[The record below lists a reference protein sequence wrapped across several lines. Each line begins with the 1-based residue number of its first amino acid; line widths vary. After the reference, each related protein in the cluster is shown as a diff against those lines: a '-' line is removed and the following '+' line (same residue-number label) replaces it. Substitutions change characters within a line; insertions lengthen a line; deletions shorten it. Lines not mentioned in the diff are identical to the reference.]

1 MKTPLYR
8 QALSHSWKLAW
19 KHAWLWPL
27 GMFAAMLG
35 QMGIMD
41 ILTKVTF
48 AAQNNSFMTTLF
60 FGFSDI
66 NLSGG
71 DSLANLSADGWI
83 GLLWLA
89 VILLGFFVLF
99 AFVSTVSQ
107 GALVSIADRSVRRKK
122 LPDVSTS
129 WHVGVKHFWR
139 VFGINL
145 LKKVIFSIVVIFVG
159 WSTVNAMIEPSSGDF
174 WLFFFVFILATLV
187 GIVLSF
193 LAVYAVAYVIVE
205 EYSFGEAI
213 RASWTLFLDHW
224 LVSMEVGLI
233 ILGANLV
240 LVLVALFGMVILFI
254 PTLIFWLI
262 SLVVG
267 SYGLLL
273 TGFIV
278 GFLLA
283 TLFIIFLGSVF
294 SVFVTSVWTFLFTKM
309 HKKGIKSRILHFGH
323 RK

>member
-1 MKTPLYR
+1 
-8 QALSHSWKLAW
+8 
-19 KHAWLWPL
+19 
-27 GMFAAMLG
+27 MFAAMLG
-35 QMGIMD
+35 QMGIAD

-48 AAQNNSFMTTLF
+48 AAGNNSFMTTLF

-66 NLSGG
+66 DLSSGA
-71 DSLANLSADGWI
+71 SLASLSADGWI

-89 VILLGFFVLF
+89 VIMIGFFVLF

-107 GALVSIADRSVRRKK
+107 GALVSIANRSVRRKT
-122 LPDVSTS
+122 LPDVATS

-139 VFGINL
+139 VFGINV
-145 LKKVIFSIVVIFVG
+145 LKKFLLSVVVIFVG
-159 WSTVNAMIEPSSGDF
+159 WSTVNAMISPTPGDF

-193 LAVYAVAYVIVE
+193 LAIYAVAYVIVE

-213 RASWTLFLDHW
+213 HAAWKLFLDHW
-224 LVSMEVGLI
+224 LVSMEVGLV
-233 ILGANLV
+233 ILGANLI
-240 LVLVALFGMVILFI
+240 LVLIVLLGMVILFI
-254 PTLIFWLI
+254 PTVIFWLI
-262 SLVVG
+262 SVVVG

-273 TGFIV
+273 AGFII

-283 TLFIIFLGSVF
+283 TLYVIFLGSVF